1 MSSWVKG
8 LHVPK
13 DALEQLAREGTTIVP
28 SSAPVIRSDHKEFF
42 ETYSEHEVGGYKYF
56 APYFLPNKDGSK
68 NALQFLR
75 EVTDYSLINGE
86 LNKIFSYNAWPQ

>member
-13 DALEQLAREGTTIVP
+13 DALEQLAREGTTI
-28 SSAPVIRSDHKEFF
+28 F
-42 ETYSEHEVGGYKYF
+42 EYEKTWGYCKNEVGGYKYF